1 MSTRTERHL
10 IWIAAA
16 SWDGVAGTD
25 RHMATAIAQHAP
37 ILWVDPPVSPL
48 TTAKN
53 GRGTGRIFR
62 PELSVLDDRITRLR
76 PVALPG
82 LTRPGMRAV
91 TPILVRK
98 QIRWAIRS
106 LGVRPF
112 AVVVTYLDDLLGRWG
127 PDTISVLYGTDDY
140 VAGAELMG
148 LSPHYQQRRELRSL
162 ARADLVAVVSLEL
175 SRRWT
180 DLGFSPMVIP
190 NGCRLATNSAHPPP
204 ATPIDLPRPVVG
216 LIGQL
221 SERID
226 LDILRAITDAG
237 FSLLLVGPVD
247 PRWEPDRF
255 KELASK
261 PNVRHVGAVPL
272 EMVPSYLAAI
282 DVGITPYRDTPFN
295 RASFPLKTLEYLG
308 AGLPVVTTDLP
319 AARWLHDDL
328 TRHENDAIA
337 DRIFLLARDGTEY
350 VDAIRRIVTHNS
362 PPGSSIGQVGPRR
375 DHYASGRCIEF
386 AARHTWSRRADD
398 LASFIGCKG

>member
-1 MSTRTERHL
+1 MPTKTGRHL

-16 SWDGVAGTD
+16 SWDGLAGTD
-25 RHMATAIAQHAP
+25 RHMATAMAQHVP
-37 ILWVDPPVSPL
+37 ILWVDPPVSPA
-48 TTAKN
+48 TAKN
-53 GRGTGRIFR
+53 RRGSGRIFR

-82 LTRPGMRAV
+82 LTRPGIRTL
-91 TPILVRK
+91 TPMLVRQ
-98 QIRWAIRS
+98 QIRWAIRK
-106 LGVRPF
+106 LGIRPF
-112 AVVVTYLDDLLGRWG
+112 AVVATYLDDLLGRWG

-148 LSPHYQQRRELRSL
+148 LSARYQQRREFRSL
-162 ARADLVAVVSLEL
+162 AQADLVAVVSLEL
-175 SRRWT
+175 ARRWT

-190 NGCRLATNSAHPPP
+190 NGCGIATNSAYPPP
-204 ATPIDLPRPVVG
+204 STPIDLPRPVVG

-226 LDILRAITDAG
+226 LDILRTITDAG

-247 PRWEPDRF
+247 PRWKPDRF
-255 KELASK
+255 NELASK
-261 PNVRHVGAVPL
+261 PNVRYVGAVPL

-328 TRHENDAIA
+328 MRHEDEAIA

-350 VDAIRRIVTHNS
+350 VDAIRRIVTDDS
-362 PPGSSIGQVGPRR
+362 SPGSPIGQTRQRR
-375 DHYASGRCIEF
+375 DHYASGRCREF